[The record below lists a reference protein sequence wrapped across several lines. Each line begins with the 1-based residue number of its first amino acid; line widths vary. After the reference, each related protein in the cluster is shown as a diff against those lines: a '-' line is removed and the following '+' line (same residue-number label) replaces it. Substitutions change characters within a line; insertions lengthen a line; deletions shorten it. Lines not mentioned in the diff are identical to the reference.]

1 MKKKKHRIQ
10 VDTGPLSQNPFSQ
23 LGSLKAPAG
32 EDMPAPQHKTSLRA
46 ETHTRQSSLT
56 IREEK
61 RAKGK
66 WVTCIYHLE
75 ENPEKHLKKL
85 KRTLGTGGS
94 ITDGGI
100 LEIQG
105 HQCEKVRVYMIK
117 QGFKVR

>member
-1 MKKKKHRIQ
+1 MKKKKHRIP

-23 LGSLKAPAG
+23 LGNLNVPTG
-32 EDMPAPQHKTSLRA
+32 EDLPAPHKTNPRA
-46 ETHTRQSSLT
+46 EPRARQSSLT

-75 ENPEKHLKKL
+75 EDPEKHLKNL

-94 ITDGGI
+94 ITDDGI

-105 HQCEKVRVYMIK
+105 HQCEKVCVYMLK
-117 QGFKVR
+117 QGFKIR